1 VSWHLAGLEG
11 WAFFVS
17 NSLFDAGWSFFR
29 CDKQMPWFIPK
40 KKVGKKKLEYVDEI
54 LVQYD
59 YEKRAKFS
67 TKA

>member
-1 VSWHLAGLEG
+1 LA
-11 WAFFVS
+11 
-17 NSLFDAGWSFFR
+17 
-29 CDKQMPWFIPK
+29 
-40 KKVGKKKLEYVDEI
+40 KKKLEYVDEI